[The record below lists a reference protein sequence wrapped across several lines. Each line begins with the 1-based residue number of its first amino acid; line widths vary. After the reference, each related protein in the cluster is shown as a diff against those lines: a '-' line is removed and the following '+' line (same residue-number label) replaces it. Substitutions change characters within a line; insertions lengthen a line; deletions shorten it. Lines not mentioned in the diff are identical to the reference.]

1 VTTELHKKILSDH
14 RELSSLPHTL
24 AEVLRIAR
32 NENSSAQQLADVLKK
47 DPALTAKTLRLVN
60 SPFYG
65 SRREISTMSQAVLT
79 LGMRAVTALALS
91 SSIYD
96 LTGKVKTTVDRLR
109 FWRHSLQVAIAARS
123 IAEEIKYFCPEE
135 AFIAGLLH
143 DIGLIILEKS
153 FPERY
158 ALIWKRAS
166 EGGSLCELENDLWG
180 TDHARVGQ
188 FLLEQWNLP
197 PVVCEAVGRHHFS
210 FTPETRRDEFLLPQI
225 VALANQISVFTVVK
239 PQQPSARPVELREI
253 LRENIGLTPDALSAI
268 ERLLFTKT
276 VAEANFLE
284 IDLGSSGDLLEEANR
299 LLWEQYMAV
308 ENLLRDNRRMQE
320 EIARTKVKKAALEA
334 LKTIT
339 ATFNHYVNNAAGT
352 ILGRAQLVELGVKNG
367 QIADPDGKLEM
378 SMEVIING
386 VQTICSVME
395 ELKNL
400 TDFETI
406 VYHDDAYILDIENR
420 IKRQL
425 DHLADS
431 REEVSA

>member
-14 RELSSLPHTL
+14 RELSSLPQTL
-24 AEVLRIAR
+24 SEVLRVAR
-32 NENSSAQQLADVLKK
+32 DENSSAQQLADVLKK

-65 SRREISTMSQAVLT
+65 ARREISTMTQAVMT
-79 LGMRAVTALALS
+79 VGVRGITALALS
-91 SSIYD
+91 SSVYD
-96 LTGKVKTTVDRLR
+96 LTGKVKTTIDRLR

-123 IAEEIKYFCPEE
+123 IAEELKYFCPEE
-135 AFIAGLLH
+135 AFISGLLH
-143 DIGLIILEKS
+143 DIGIVILEKS

-158 ALIWKRAS
+158 AIIWKRAC
-166 EGGSLCELENDLWG
+166 EGEILHELEDDLWG
-180 TDHARVGQ
+180 TDHAKVGQ
-188 FLLEQWNLP
+188 FLLEQWHLP
-197 PVVCEAVGRHHFS
+197 AVVCEAVGRHHFS
-210 FTPETRRDEFLLPQI
+210 FTPETRRDEFLLAQI
-225 VALANQISVFTVVK
+225 VALANQISVFTVAK
-239 PQQPSARPVELREI
+239 PKQTAARPMEVRER
-253 LRENIGLTPDALSAI
+253 LRENLGLSASALSTI
-268 ERLLFTKT
+268 ERQLFAKT
-276 VAEANFLE
+276 VDEAKFLE
-284 IDLGSSGDLLEEANR
+284 IDLGSSEALLEEANR

-367 QIADPDGKLEM
+367 KIADPDGKLEM

-425 DHLADS
+425 DQLTEK